1 MSRSAKNKVFLKML
15 PVLIISLG
23 KFEKVIL
30 FFYSLTLNVTYFIP
44 QI

>member
-23 KFEKVIL
+23 KFEKVI
-30 FFYSLTLNVTYFIP
+30 FFFSSLNLNVTYFLPPI
-44 QI
+44 